1 MLLGHGYYPVATT
14 TSLIGGLIIFVR
26 LVRFGFG
33 PGKHA
38 AAEALAA
45 ELVPAINEQK
55 GCNHVSS
62 FGNADDG
69 EYGLMVHWETKAGAE
84 AAAAVIQPRLQAGL
98 AGNVKAPPDI
108 RLFEVIESKP

>member
-1 MLLGHGYYPVATT
+1 M
-14 TSLIGGLIIFVR
+14 FVR

-45 ELVPAINEQK
+45 ELVPAISEQK
-55 GCNHVSS
+55 GCKHVSF

-69 EYGLMVHWETKAGAE
+69 EYGLVVFWETVADAE

-98 AGNVKAPPDI
+98 AGNVKAPPEI
-108 RLFEVIESKP
+108 GLFEVIESMP

>member
-1 MLLGHGYYPVATT
+1 M
-14 TSLIGGLIIFVR
+14 FVR

-45 ELVPAINEQK
+45 ELVPAISDQK
-55 GCNHVSS
+55 GCNHVSF
-62 FGNADDG
+62 FGNAEDG
-69 EYGLMVHWETKAGAE
+69 EYGIVVLWETQADAD
-84 AAAAVIQPRLQAGL
+84 AASAVISPRLQAGL

-108 RLFEVIESKP
+108 GLFKVIQSGS